1 MHLMKNLRALLGAG
15 LALSISACGGGGDA
29 TQRATSLGAV
39 VGVWGPIQAS
49 RKGPRDW
56 RLALMWVSWGLAV
69 AVAVGGVIEE
79 SRAIEA
85 GEQD

>member
-1 MHLMKNLRALLGAG
+1 MRKYLLSPAV
-15 LALSISACGGGGDA
+15 
-29 TQRATSLGAV
+29 LGAV